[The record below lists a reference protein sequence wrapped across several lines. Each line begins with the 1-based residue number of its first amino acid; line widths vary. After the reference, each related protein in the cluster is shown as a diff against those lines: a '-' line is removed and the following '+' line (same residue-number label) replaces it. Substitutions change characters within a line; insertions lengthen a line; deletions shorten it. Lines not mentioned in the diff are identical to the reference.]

1 MSEQPLEG
9 LRIVVCRP
17 PGQAAPL
24 ADRLAAESADVVFAP
39 VIAIADPEDGGVELR
54 AALQSLMVGDWLVL
68 TSPNGAARAATAL
81 DGELP
86 DGVNVAVVGPGTADR
101 ARAADLPVD
110 LVPDRS
116 VAEGLLDVFPAPSG
130 SGGSIV
136 LARAAVGR
144 DVLPAGLREM
154 GWDVT
159 DVTAYRTVTAD
170 LSPEER
176 RAAAS
181 SEVVVFTSS
190 STVDRLV
197 AELGPDAVPPL
208 VVSIGPATSATA
220 VGHGL
225 EVTVEASDHT
235 VPGLVDALVE
245 HARSWGRDEPPS

>member
-1 MSEQPLEG
+1 MSDQPLEG

-17 PGQAAPL
+17 PDQAVPL

-39 VIAIADPEDGGVELR
+39 VIAIADPGDGGAGLR
-54 AALQSLMVGDWLVL
+54 AALESLMVGDWLVL
-68 TSPNGAARAATAL
+68 TSPNGVARAAAAL
-81 DGELP
+81 DGALP
-86 DGVNVAVVGPGTADR
+86 DGVNVAVVGPGTAER
-101 ARAADLPVD
+101 ARTADLPVD

-116 VAEGLLDVFPAPSG
+116 VAEGLLDVFPAPSR

-136 LARAAVGR
+136 LARAAVAR
-144 DVLPAGLREM
+144 DVLPTRLREM

-159 DVTAYRTVTAD
+159 DVAAYRTVTTE

-181 SEVVVFTSS
+181 SEVVLFTSS

-197 AELGPDAVPPL
+197 AELGSDAIPPV

-220 VGHGL
+220 ADHGL
-225 EVTVEASDHT
+225 DVTVEASVHT

-245 HARSWGRDEPPS
+245 HARSWGRDEL